1 MPILVDGST
10 ALSVEISTKFS
21 GSYFLTI
28 FKILSVPKKLVYID
42 IFEKSWLY
50 KLNMKTN
57 KVIKH
62 KKNIDLGKEY
72 EIFKMDYSM
81 LVALLTRHV
90 VWTNIEEDIH
100 YFRKPNTY
108 DENLH
113 FFQPHL
119 VYSYLFLL
127 FLSTFLIFFIT
138 FRFTKIAINTVLSQC
153 MLNKLSFL

>member
-1 MPILVDGST
+1 
-10 ALSVEISTKFS
+10 
-21 GSYFLTI
+21 
-28 FKILSVPKKLVYID
+28 
-42 IFEKSWLY
+42 
-50 KLNMKTN
+50 MKTN

-62 KKNIDLGKEY
+62 KKNIYLGKEY

-113 FFQPHL
+113 FL
-119 VYSYLFLL
+119 MNFLAL
-127 FLSTFLIFFIT
+127 
-138 FRFTKIAINTVLSQC
+138 
-153 MLNKLSFL
+153 